1 LNGGAAGG
9 FSNIGAFTGDNAADT
24 LIGPN
29 GGATFN
35 TSGVNDGTVA
45 GVTYTDFAN
54 ITGGDGADIFNLNHD
69 VTGSVNGGDNA
80 DTFNLAAGVVI
91 GGSII
96 GGGGGTDDD
105 ELVAV
110 GGAGPN
116 AWTVTSDDAGTL
128 NGQAFS
134 DIENLTGNGNVDNF
148 DIDAVV
154 TGTVAGLDGND
165 VFDFGG
171 ATGRAGFV
179 DGGAGTDSM
188 TFASRTTGVIVDMA
202 NVDGVESLTG
212 STLDDEF
219 NINGNEGNG
228 ITIAGGGGT
237 DTVAVI
243 GSSQIAGDLIV
254 TDVDAASIGAD
265 LDVGVNDIS
274 LTVDGAITQSGA
286 GGVLTAQSLT
296 TSTVGG
302 QTLDS
307 AVGTFTASNSGSGDI
322 NLTNTG
328 DLVITSIN
336 QTGGSVLID
345 TDGALSQT
353 GGITSSGGDI
363 RVTTTGGNIVMAEG
377 VVTRSNGGDITYE
390 TTGTDADITLAN
402 VRTCDDCSA
411 AGSTGDVI
419 IRAADGSILG
429 YAIANQDDAHITG
442 YSVSLIAGEDIGT
455 EQVLIKL
462 RRINAQGNASNSGE
476 PIFLEW
482 FGSLFL
488 DNEFGIGIAISDLTS
503 LDLAALQNA
512 TITTQL
518 SATQANADQAATQG
532 DIEEVDWAAY
542 SEDITLYEINNEG
555 VQLPEQEEVDDFAK
569 IDTGEGAV
577 PIARN
582 QQD

>member
-1 LNGGAAGG
+1 
-9 FSNIGAFTGDNAADT
+9 
-24 LIGPN
+24 
-29 GGATFN
+29 
-35 TSGVNDGTVA
+35 
-45 GVTYTDFAN
+45 
-54 ITGGDGADIFNLNHD
+54 
-69 VTGSVNGGDNA
+69 
-80 DTFNLAAGVVI
+80 
-91 GGSII
+91 
-96 GGGGGTDDD
+96 
-105 ELVAV
+105 
-110 GGAGPN
+110 
-116 AWTVTSDDAGTL
+116 L